1 MRMLRWDGNE
11 CVRADVAHGVDSPCN
26 HARAAEHDP
35 RRRNDPSSG
44 RHCAAGV
51 RELAPLSLSPR
62 PSGLCVCARDPP
74 CAAHVQDDGSAS
86 RSRTADKEKKKKPTV
101 CSQGFPATGKVLPFQ
116 RSHTHFFIH
125 PFSFLFSV
133 CVCVHQKKTS
143 KERHRLLMMCGCGG
157 CY

>member
-1 MRMLRWDGNE
+1 MLRWDGNE

-51 RELAPLSLSPR
+51 HELAPLSLSPR

-86 RSRTADKEKKKKPTV
+86 RSRTADKEKKKN
-101 CSQGFPATGKVLPFQ
+101 Q
-116 RSHTHFFIH
+116 RSVRRGSLQLEKFCRFNGRTHI
-125 PFSFLFSV
+125 FSFTPFLFCFL
-133 CVCVHQKKTS
+133 CVFASIKKKLQKNVT
-143 KERHRLLMMCGCGG
+143 GC
-157 CY
+157 